1 MAFDDL
7 KEFNGKHYSGMRIG
21 DSHVWDYNNA
31 VWEETKI
38 TPDLWQ
44 IKFGAI
50 KGRKV
55 AAPEGSGVPL
65 NTLYHWFIMADQR
78 VIKIDKDSYQTL
90 MEGAKFKIGH
100 KRPYWK
106 NMSYAYP
113 GRFHTG
119 SGLSRYCMRRWT
131 AWRKT
136 SNQEV
141 PMAYMHKWIA
151 DWVRAN
157 GPIGFYGESF
167 NTTIRMD
174 DAGRFY
180 MKTERVPIV
189 LPIKYL
195 S

>member
-113 GRFHTG
+113 GQLSYRQRLIQILHETLDRLEKDEQ
-119 SGLSRYCMRRWT
+119 SGGT
-131 AWRKT
+131 
-136 SNQEV
+136 
-141 PMAYMHKWIA
+141 
-151 DWVRAN
+151 N
-157 GPIGFYGESF
+157 GIH
-167 NTTIRMD
+167 
-174 DAGRFY
+174 A
-180 MKTERVPIV
+180 
-189 LPIKYL
+189 
-195 S
+195 

>member
-1 MAFDDL
+1 MAFNDI
-7 KEFNGKHYSGMRIG
+7 KEFQGKQYSGMRIG
-21 DSHVWDYNNA
+21 GSHIWDYNNA

-65 NTLYHWFIMADQR
+65 NTAYHWFIMADQR
-78 VIKIDKDSYQTL
+78 VIKINKDSYQTL

-113 GRFHTG
+113 GQLSYRQRIIKILHETLDRLEKDEE
-119 SGLSRYCMRRWT
+119 SGGL
-131 AWRKT
+131 
-136 SNQEV
+136 
-141 PMAYMHKWIA
+141 
-151 DWVRAN
+151 
-157 GPIGFYGESF
+157 YGQ
-167 NTTIRMD
+167 I
-174 DAGRFY
+174 
-180 MKTERVPIV
+180 
-189 LPIKYL
+189 
-195 S
+195 